1 MEEKLYN
8 QEGKEVGKLELP
20 EYVFNLPWNAD
31 LVHQVSVSMMANI
44 RMPLAHA
51 KTRGEVR
58 GGGKKPWRQKGTG
71 RARHGSS
78 RSPIW
83 VGGGVTHG
91 PRNDK
96 IYAKK
101 INKKMKSKALYTVLS
116 KKYKN
121 GEIIFVDNINLPM
134 GKTKEALS
142 VIKGLGS
149 IPGYELVAKKRSNAL
164 CITVPKEELVSGVKR
179 AFSNIGKSQVITLD
193 NLNALHALTYKYL
206 VLSSAKNIKDFF
218 NTGKEKNSKEL
229 SKS

>member
-96 IYAKK
+96 IFDKK
-101 INKKMKSKALYTVLS
+101 VNKKMKAKALYTILS
-116 KKYKN
+116 AKYKK
-121 GEIIFVDNINLPM
+121 GEVLFVDDLSLRAI
-134 GKTKEALS
+134 KTKDA
-142 VIKGLGS
+142 
-149 IPGYELVAKKRSNAL
+149 RD
-164 CITVPKEELVSGVKR
+164 
-179 AFSNIGKSQVITLD
+179 TLAS
-193 NLNALHALTYKYL
+193 L
-206 VLSSAKNIKDFF
+206 
-218 NTGKEKNSKEL
+218 
-229 SKS
+229 